1 MNLRVPTPF
10 YRRLPLSLLAMVL
23 SAITLGVVI
32 VGRGEPVRAR
42 DGNARASRSPQEQRT
57 IDVYRD
63 INEAVVFITTITLTY
78 DPYEFFMEYQPRE
91 GTGSGVVVD
100 ARRGIIL
107 TNNHV
112 IGDAHRIEVTLA
124 DGNNYKASLVGSDP
138 ETDIGV
144 IQIVNPP
151 PTLTAVTF
159 GDSSNLEIG
168 QNVLAIGNPF
178 GLTRTLTQGIVSS
191 LDRTVKSPTGSI
203 LRGLIQTDAAINP
216 GNSGGPLLDADGRLV
231 GINTAILSQSGD
243 SAGIGFAIPIDGI
256 RKVLPEL
263 IRTGKIARPFLG
275 WALVDTNQGPMIFR
289 TQAGGPADKAGL
301 IAIERRA
308 TDIFLRGVV
317 RDPNGADLIVT
328 VNDQAVSDRSQVD
341 DLIKQVT
348 PPDQPIRLRVRQGGK
363 RGRER
368 EVVVR
373 PLVR

>member
-1 MNLRVPTPF
+1 MNNIPKRSFFGKVPVSIF
-10 YRRLPLSLLAMVL
+10 AMIL
-23 SAITLGVVI
+23 SAITLCVVI

-42 DGNARASRSPQEQRT
+42 DGNGRASRSAEEQRT

-63 INEAVVFITTITLTY
+63 VNEAVVFITTITLTY
-78 DPYEFFMEYQPRE
+78 DPFEFFMEYQPRE

-151 PTLTAVTF
+151 TTLTAVTF

-168 QNVLAIGNPF
+168 QRVLAIGNPF

-191 LDRTVKSPTGSI
+191 LDRTVKSPTGST

-263 IRTGKIARPFLG
+263 IRTGKIARPSLG
-275 WALVDTNQGPMIFR
+275 WSLVDTNQGPMIFR
-289 TQAGGPADKAGL
+289 VQAGGPADKAGL
-301 IAIERRA
+301 VAIERRVA
-308 TDIFLRGVV
+308 DVFLRGVV
-317 RDPNGADLIVT
+317 RDPNGADLIVA
-328 VNDQAVSDRSQVD
+328 VNGQPVSSRSQVD
-341 DLIKQVT
+341 DLIKQNT
-348 PPDQPIRLRVRQGGK
+348 PPDQPIKLHVRRGGTH
-363 RGRER
+363 GRER